1 MAKLDLL
8 LVGAALGI
16 ALWSLFA
23 LAGTEDGLSVSAS
36 HVSSIPVTIFRSQ
49 APETSPVVV
58 IAHGFAGSQQLMQP
72 IAVTL
77 ARNGY
82 IAVTFDFAGHG
93 RNPLPLAGGLTDMA
107 ASTRLLLAEIGEVA
121 QFAMTFRG
129 ADGRLAL
136 VGHSMASDLVVR
148 YAKDN
153 PGVGAVVAF
162 SLFGQGVTPDSPKN
176 LIVIDGAWE
185 SSTLTSAGLR
195 IVSDAAKGNA
205 RDGVTYGQLSQGSG
219 RRFILAAGS
228 EHIGVI
234 YNHDALRE
242 ALEWLDACFG
252 RRGAGGVDSRGKWLA
267 LLFVGLIAL
276 ARPAARLLPQIA
288 PSPLGAGLHWRRLWP
303 ICVGSATLTPLLLW
317 KAPTSFLPI
326 LLGDYLVVHFALY
339 GLLMGAGLWLAQSAT
354 PRPAAAKAR
363 VTRIAFAASAV
374 AAFYVVAFG
383 LPVDAYVTSFAP
395 TGVRWLLVPAMFG
408 GTALYFLTDDWL
420 TEGHSAAPGGYAFS
434 KACFVISLGLAVAL
448 NPRRLFF
455 LVIIVP
461 VVIVLFM
468 VFGLASRW
476 VYSKTNDP
484 RVGALGAAFGL
495 AYAIAVTF
503 PIIE

>member
-1 MAKLDLL
+1 
-8 LVGAALGI
+8 
-16 ALWSLFA
+16 
-23 LAGTEDGLSVSAS
+23 
-36 HVSSIPVTIFRSQ
+36 
-49 APETSPVVV
+49 
-58 IAHGFAGSQQLMQP
+58 
-72 IAVTL
+72 
-77 ARNGY
+77 
-82 IAVTFDFAGHG
+82 
-93 RNPLPLAGGLTDMA
+93 
-107 ASTRLLLAEIGEVA
+107 
-121 QFAMTFRG
+121 
-129 ADGRLAL
+129 
-136 VGHSMASDLVVR
+136 
-148 YAKDN
+148 
-153 PGVGAVVAF
+153 
-162 SLFGQGVTPDSPKN
+162 
-176 LIVIDGAWE
+176 
-185 SSTLTSAGLR
+185 
-195 IVSDAAKGNA
+195 
-205 RDGVTYGQLSQGSG
+205 
-219 RRFILAAGS
+219 
-228 EHIGVI
+228 
-234 YNHDALRE
+234 
-242 ALEWLDACFG
+242 LDACFG

-339 GLLMGAGLWLAQSAT
+339 GLLTGAGLWLAQSAA

-363 VTRIAFAASAV
+363 VTRIALAASAV
-374 AAFYVVAFG
+374 AAFYVVALG

-408 GTALYFLTDDWL
+408 GAALYFLTDDWL